1 LFVLLFEEQQIIPF
15 MKIRNLLLLLLALS
29 FNNLSFG
36 QINGLPRAS
45 TPEELQNIEQFRTF
59 YNNYNFS
66 GITDPP
72 SSPVRTMGEWEE
84 LQAVVITWTSYKP
97 LLADIVDA
105 IQDDVNVLIVCSS
118 QSTAEA
124 QLQNYGVT
132 PNPNVKYIEVGS
144 GGFNSIWM
152 RDYGANPAYLND
164 VDSLIL
170 VDWIY
175 NRNRPDDDV
184 LPEEI
189 ADFLGV
195 PLYETIECPDDL
207 VNTGG
212 NYMSDGMGTAFS
224 SKLVLDEN
232 LFSPFVICPK
242 NEQKVD
248 EIMQN
253 FMGID
258 RYIKFDKLPFDGIHH
273 IDMHMK
279 LLDEETILV
288 GEFPQNTSDGPQIEA
303 NMQYLLSNFKTSFGN
318 DYKLVR
324 IPMPSC
330 SNGQWPDDC
339 QGAEY
344 RTYAN
349 ALFVNKTVL
358 VPTYGI
364 PLDNTAL
371 DIWEQA
377 LPGYNIVGLNSSDI
391 IFAGG
396 AIHCITKEVGVND
409 PLWIA
414 HSKLNEV
421 CADEDVRVQAI
432 IKHRSGVS
440 SAEVMYTT
448 DLSAGFES
456 LAMTVVNDSLWEADL
471 PEFPETTEVYYYIH
485 AEANSGKEINRPIV
499 APEGYWTYAVGE
511 PCAVNTL
518 TPVEVNMEMA
528 PIYPNPASDIT
539 VVPISCD
546 KSLEAS
552 IRVTDI
558 LGRDVETL
566 FNGILP
572 KGDSKYFIHADD
584 YQAGTYFVTLQTAQ
598 QQIVQKLIVK

>member
-1 LFVLLFEEQQIIPF
+1 
-15 MKIRNLLLLLLALS
+15 MRNLLLLLLFLTVA
-29 FNNLSFG
+29 NLSFG
-36 QINGLPRAS
+36 QIIGLPRAS

-59 YNNYNFS
+59 YNDYDFS
-66 GITDPP
+66 GITNPP
-72 SSPVRTMGEWEE
+72 SSSVRSMGEWEE

-170 VDWIY
+170 IDWIY
-175 NRNRPDDDV
+175 NRNRPEDDV

-212 NYMSDGMGTAFS
+212 NYMSDGLGTAFS

-242 NEQKVD
+242 NELKVD

-258 RYIKFDKLPFDGIHH
+258 RYIKFDKLPYDGIHH

-303 NMQYLLSNFKTSFGN
+303 NMQYLLSNFKTPFGN

-371 DIWEQA
+371 DVWEQA

-414 HSKLNEV
+414 HSKLTEV
-421 CADEDVRVQAI
+421 CSDEDVRVQAI
-432 IKHRSGVS
+432 IKHRSGIS

-448 DLSAGFES
+448 DLNAGFES
-456 LAMTVVNDSLWEADL
+456 VAMSVVNDSLWEADL
-471 PEFPETTEVYYYIH
+471 PEFPETAQVHYYIH
-485 AEANSGKEINRPIV
+485 AEANSGKEIDRPMV
-499 APEGYWTYAVGE
+499 APEGYWTYSVGE
-511 PCAVNTL
+511 PCAVNTTL
-518 TPVEVNMEMA
+518 PLNVQLDMA
-528 PIYPNPASDIT
+528 PIYPNPAGAIT
-539 VVPISCD
+539 VVPVSCD
-546 KSLEAS
+546 KSLEAT

-558 LGRDVETL
+558 LGREVETL
-566 FNGILP
+566 FNGMLP
-572 KGDSKYFIHADD
+572 KGESNYFIHAEGYD
-584 YQAGTYFVTLQTAQ
+584 AGAYFITLQTAQ